1 MTATAGAAAPGPGSP
16 GGAPPVQSVTAVVG
30 VLVMFEVVSGFLQ
43 AGVAPM
49 LPGIADHLG
58 ISDSAVTWVV
68 SVQLLAAAVGV
79 PAFGR
84 LGDLYGHRRMLRV
97 ALVSVAIGS
106 VLVALAPNLAVMLV
120 GRFLQGPLAAL
131 LPLEISL
138 VRDRLPVELA
148 RRAIARLIGA
158 LTFGGLLGGVG
169 MGVADA
175 AFGDVRLVLAVPAV
189 LAVLCVPVAWTL
201 VPEAVTRATG
211 RVDWPGIAL
220 LALAVVGVLAGVSLA
235 GERGWTDGAAL
246 GCLALALAVLAAWA
260 VMELRVR
267 QPLVDLRAMAGR
279 HVAPYYFASFA
290 FGVVYFG
297 VLSPNSTFMATDP
310 DEAGYGFGMSAL
322 AISMVTLP
330 ALACSI
336 ATSAQTARLAAKVG
350 YRNAL
355 IGAYALVAAGF
366 AGKVVAHDEIWQFVV
381 ETMLLGAGLGVAL
394 SAMPTV
400 IAEASDP
407 SRTGVSTAL
416 YNNVKTIGGAVAGGV
431 FGTVLAAAAG
441 SEHPS
446 EGAYMTVWFVSGL
459 CALLAAGLAF
469 LAGGRRA

>member
-1 MTATAGAAAPGPGSP
+1 MTATAGAKAPDPRGAD
-16 GGAPPVQSVTAVVG
+16 GAPPVQSVTAVVG

-43 AGVAPM
+43 AGIAPM

-68 SVQLLAAAVGV
+68 AVQLLAAAVCV

-84 LGDLYGHRRMLRV
+84 LGDLYGHRRMLRI
-97 ALVSVAIGS
+97 AIVSTAIGS
-106 VLVALAPNLAVMLV
+106 VLVALAPNFGILLL

-138 VRDRLPVELA
+138 VRDRLPVDLA
-148 RRAIARLIGA
+148 RRAIARLVGA
-158 LTFGGLLGGVG
+158 LTLGGLLGGVG

-175 AFGDVRLVLAVPAV
+175 AFGDVRLALAVPAV
-189 LAVLCVPVAWTL
+189 LAVLCVPVAWTF
-201 VPEAVTRATG
+201 VPESVTRAAG
-211 RVDWPGIAL
+211 RVDWPGITML
-220 LALAVVGVLAGVSLA
+220 GLAVVGVLAGVSLG
-235 GERGWTDGAAL
+235 GEQGWLTGPAL
-246 GCLALALAVLAAWA
+246 GCLAAGLVLLAAWA
-260 VMELRVR
+260 VMELRVA

-297 VLSPNSTFMATDP
+297 VQSPNSTFMATDP

-322 AISMVTLP
+322 AISMVMLP
-330 ALACSI
+330 AMICSI
-336 ATSAQTARLAAKVG
+336 VASTQTARLAAKVG

-355 IGAYALVAAGF
+355 IGAYGLVAAGF
-366 AGKVVAHDEIWQFVV
+366 AGMAVAHGAVWQFVI
-381 ETMLLGAGLGVAL
+381 ELMFMGLGLGVAL

-416 YNNVKTIGGAVAGGV
+416 YNNVKTVGGAVAGGV

-441 SEHPS
+441 SDHPS
-446 EGAYMTVWFVSGL
+446 EGGYMTVWLVSGL
-459 CALLAAGLAF
+459 FALVAASLALVAG
-469 LAGGRRA
+469 RHRT